1 MDIKPDGVAAIEQL
15 RVELVERDD
24 GRYLLYYSWP
34 GVADVDAEAA
44 AQPPPETDV

>member
-1 MDIKPDGVAAIEQL
+1 MGNGPQRAAPLEQL

-34 GVADVDAEAA
+34 EPAGDDAEPAV
-44 AQPPPETDV
+44 QPAPVPDV